1 MEPLPIISI
10 IFLHTHHNTH
20 QRSFTMT
27 LLGLVALASLASASP
42 INEVLNH
49 QPRAESSIKWG
60 PCPPDEFNTTA
71 PVGIECATLEV
82 PLDYSDPKST
92 ATLGLSLLRSRA
104 PAKGGSKGSILVN
117 FGGPGYGGRSSL
129 ANRAARLHERSGGQH
144 DFVTW
149 DPR

>member
-1 MEPLPIISI
+1 
-10 IFLHTHHNTH
+10 
-20 QRSFTMT
+20 MT
-27 LLGLVALASLASASP
+27 LLGLVALTSLASASP

-49 QPRAESSIKWG
+49 QSRAESSIKWG
-60 PCPPDEFNTTA
+60 PCPPEFNTTA

-92 ATLGLSLLRSRA
+92 ATLGLSLLRSLA
-104 PAKGGSKGSILVN
+104 PAKGGSKGSILIN

-129 ANRAARLHERSGGQH
+129 ANRAAMLHERSGGQH